1 MPEGV
6 AAASIASRQIT
17 LTWVEPHD
25 NNAPIM
31 NYQVQYLQPEFVTG
45 NREVIVTTTV
55 TMATLTS
62 LYPGVTYIF
71 TITAHNTIG
80 SSLPSLRAI
89 VRTLDE
95 GKSLNESI
103 NNILYYSLL
112 STEAER
118 GNPPQSDTIADTVAD
133 IIADTVADTIAD
145 AFADVVADARHL
157 RRRRHRWS
165 LFLLLI

>member
-45 NREVIVTTTV
+45 NREVIVTTTI
-55 TMATLTS
+55 TTTTLTG

-71 TITAHNTIG
+71 TITAHNIIG

-103 NNILYYSLL
+103 NI
-112 STEAER
+112 
-118 GNPPQSDTIADTVAD
+118 
-133 IIADTVADTIAD
+133 
-145 AFADVVADARHL
+145 
-157 RRRRHRWS
+157 
-165 LFLLLI
+165 LLLCYLFSG